1 MVKSQRID
9 SFFKRIVTQKDE
21 ERLASE
27 SEPGKCLENLRIEE
41 NEKQLSDVSRV
52 EYDEFEKDPREEVS
66 DQDGDDENVSDAQ
79 NSDQI
84 MKNRICLKT
93 LIAIVRFLTL
103 QDVDFIDLRETS
115 EERYRY
121 AFLATVELRKE
132 FDDEF
137 AKAALENA
145 SYISKC
151 ASFEFQKV
159 ILRIVSRKVKNHIRE
174 EIGDSKF
181 CIVVDGVCD
190 GPLIMVLVLRFVD
203 KNGLIQER
211 FFDIVDVKE
220 VTPLALKKEVCAILS
235 RHNLDVSNI
244 RGQGYDGISD
254 LREKW
259 NDLRTLFL
267 NECPYAYYIHGFA
280 HKLELALVGASTG
293 VIPVLQFF
301 SNLIYIVK
309 FLCTCRKP
317 HDELLAAELYKIAH
331 LLDNDELGFGEVEDE
346 LCIFQR
352 VSNAR
357 SMSYFSAIC
366 NLINMYDATCCLLE
380 KLFDNESAYCQCG
393 DAYTAYKYFITF
405 EFVLI
410 LHLMRDI
417 MGITGVLC
425 RALQQQSL
433 HVVNVKDLLCST
445 KALLQNMRQ
454 DNGWDKLLK
463 NVTSFCEK
471 NDIEVPQFSA
481 PYVARPRRR
490 HPQNEDHI
498 TIEQYY
504 RERVFFFVI
513 DKQIQELNSRF
524 SDQAMD
530 LLTLSS
536 ALVPKDTY
544 KAFNVD
550 HICTLVEKYYP
561 MDFNEQEKVNLK
573 CQLQD
578 FIIDAR
584 QDSNLKNLS
593 TIQELCACL
602 AATKKS
608 EVYYLIDRLLRLT
621 MTLPISTPTT
631 ERSSSAMKVV
641 KTMLKEKMEDEFLP
655 DSVIIYI
662 EREIAKSFS
671 LDSIVDDLE
680 SLEERN
686 DSQLCGSVNDYI
698 NKPLELLGGEES
710 DGPVPLHVADDMV
723 EDDISSSPLFCH
735 QVDSCTYVF
744 RNRQIDFS
752 EFRIDPS
759 KYKFAVL
766 SFLDAFEDLFP
777 YLRNPD

>member
-9 SFFKRIVTQKDE
+9 SFFKRIVTQKE
-21 ERLASE
+21 EECLASA
-27 SEPGKCLENLRIEE
+27 SELGKCLENPRIEE
-41 NEKQLSDVSRV
+41 NEKQLSK
-52 EYDEFEKDPREEVS
+52 EQ
-66 DQDGDDENVSDAQ
+66 DQDGDDENVSDVQ

-93 LIAIVRFLTL
+93 LIDIVRFLTFR
-103 QDVDFIDLRETS
+103 DVAFIDLRETS
-115 EERYRY
+115 EERYRN
-121 AFLATVELRKE
+121 AFLSMVEFTKKC
-132 FDDEF
+132 DDEF
-137 AKAALENA
+137 AEAALENA
-145 SYISKC
+145 SYISNC

-159 ILRIVSRKVKNHIRE
+159 VLRIVSRKVKNRIRE

-181 CIVVDGVCD
+181 CIVVDGVWD
-190 GPLIMVLVLRFVD
+190 ELLLALVLRFVD
-203 KNGLIQER
+203 KNGFIQER
-211 FFDIVDVKE
+211 FFDIVDLKE
-220 VTPLALKKEVCAILS
+220 VTPLALKEEVCAILF

-254 LREKW
+254 MREIW

-267 NECPYAYYIHGFA
+267 NECPYAYYVHGFA

-293 VIPVLQFF
+293 VVPVQQFF

-309 FLCTCRKP
+309 FFCTCRKP
-317 HDELLAAELYKIAH
+317 HDELLAAELYKISH

-352 VSNAR
+352 VSDAR
-357 SMSYFSAIC
+357 SMSYFPSIC

-380 KLFDNESAYCQCG
+380 KLFDGKSTYCQHG
-393 DAYTAYKYFITF
+393 NAYTAYNYFTTF

-417 MGITGVLC
+417 MGITDDLC
-425 RALQQQSL
+425 QALQQQSL
-433 HVVNVKDLLCST
+433 DVVNVKHLLRST
-445 KALLQNMRQ
+445 KELLQNMRQ
-454 DNGWDKLLK
+454 DNGWDTLLK
-463 NVTSFCEK
+463 TVTSFCEK
-471 NDIEVPQFSA
+471 NEIEVPQITA

-490 HPQNEDHI
+490 PPQIDDHI

-504 RERVFFFVI
+504 REQVFFIAI

-530 LLTLSS
+530 LLTLTS

-544 KAFNVD
+544 KAFNID
-550 HICTLVEKYYP
+550 LICTLVEKYYP
-561 MDFNEQEKVNLK
+561 MDFTEQEKVTLK

-578 FIIDAR
+578 FIIVAR
-584 QDSNLKNLS
+584 RDSNLKNLS

-608 EVYYLIDRLLRLT
+608 EVYYLIDRLLRLI
-621 MTLPISTPTT
+621 MTLLVSTPTA
-631 ERSSSAMKVV
+631 ERSSSAMKDI
-641 KTMLKEKMEDEFLP
+641 KTMLKVKMEMEDEFLP

-662 EREIAKSFS
+662 EREIADSFS
-671 LDSIVDDLE
+671 LDSFVDDLE
-680 SLEERN
+680 SLEEGI
-686 DSQLCGSVNDYI
+686 DSQLCSSVNDYI
-698 NKPLELLGGEES
+698 NKPLELLGKEES
-710 DGPVPLHVADDMV
+710 DGPVPLQVADDVMV
-723 EDDISSSPLFCH
+723 EDDISSRAADLSVTNLG
-735 QVDSCTYVF
+735 VEATSDATVV
-744 RNRQIDFS
+744 RNGQIGFS

-766 SFLDAFEDLFP
+766 SFVVAFEDSVSK
-777 YLRNPD
+777 YMRNTDKMIRI

>member
-1 MVKSQRID
+1 
-9 SFFKRIVTQKDE
+9 
-21 ERLASE
+21 
-27 SEPGKCLENLRIEE
+27 
-41 NEKQLSDVSRV
+41 
-52 EYDEFEKDPREEVS
+52 
-66 DQDGDDENVSDAQ
+66 
-79 NSDQI
+79 
-84 MKNRICLKT
+84 

-103 QDVDFIDLRETS
+103 QDVDFIDLHETS

-137 AKAALENA
+137 AEAALENA

-235 RHNLDVSNI
+235 RHNLDVSSI

-293 VIPVLQFF
+293 VIPVLRFF

-309 FLCTCRKP
+309 FFCTCRKP

-393 DAYTAYKYFITF
+393 DAYTAYNYFTTF

-410 LHLMRDI
+410 LHLMREI

-433 HVVNVKDLLCST
+433 HVVNVKDLLRST

-454 DNGWDKLLK
+454 DGWDKLLK
-463 NVTSFCEK
+463 NVMSFCEK

-544 KAFNVD
+544 KAFNTD

-608 EVYYLIDRLLRLT
+608 EVYYLIDRLLRLI

-680 SLEERN
+680 SLEEGN
-686 DSQLCGSVNDYI
+686 DSQLCSSVNDYI
-698 NKPLELLGGEES
+698 NKPFS
-710 DGPVPLHVADDMV
+710 NY
-723 EDDISSSPLFCH
+723 LFFCF
-735 QVDSCTYVF
+735 VS
-744 RNRQIDFS
+744 
-752 EFRIDPS
+752 
-759 KYKFAVL
+759 
-766 SFLDAFEDLFP
+766 
-777 YLRNPD
+777 